1 MHMSLEG
8 VFRAGRVELTEPVSG
23 IEDETR
29 VIVTFLSPNYIDLKE
44 HGISEEQAARI
55 RAQLGSFAEEWES
68 PEMDIYDDY
77 DNLRRSV

>member
-8 VFRAGRVELTEPVSG
+8 VFRSGRVELTEPVSG

-29 VIVTFLSPNYIDLKE
+29 VIVTFLSPNYIELRGC
-44 HGISEEQAARI
+44 GIPEEQAARI
-55 RAQLGSFAEEWES
+55 REQLASFAEEWES

-77 DNLRRSV
+77 DNLKRPL